1 MTMMATIMTM
11 IMIMIM
17 IDSAFADDYDYCT
30 ELTQYYDYTIA
41 IAIVSSN

>member
-1 MTMMATIMTM
+1 MTMMATIM
-11 IMIMIM
+11 IMIY
-17 IDSAFADDYDYCT
+17 DS